1 MKNISLIISVVAFIA
16 VIVLYVLFFSGNNN
30 SGSAEQT
37 DGLDTGL
44 NVMAEPGNIAY
55 IRVDSLL
62 MEYNFYNELEDQIKK
77 RKSEMEAELGRKA
90 RMLEKDMEEF
100 QHKAQNNLFLS
111 EQSYNTQAEELYKKR
126 EELAMSE
133 QQLSQK
139 LMDESMALEQ
149 QILDTVLNFMK
160 IFNSDKKYRYII
172 NAGNLLYGEKADDIT
187 DTILVLMNERFKL
200 QKEGKLNS
208 EK

>member
-30 SGSAEQT
+30 SGAAEQI

-62 MEYNFYNELEDQIKK
+62 MEYNFYTELEDQIKK

-187 DTILVLMNERFKL
+187 DTVLVLMNERFKL